1 MRRRQFLTSAALLAG
16 SAAIARAPALAA
28 DSTGGSAG
36 HAIPHL
42 LDEYLQLPGKKS
54 AQIDVDEA
62 TAPWRVTSEPDAELF
77 VGSCFKTFVLAAYL
91 QEVEAGRLDELEQ
104 LAVDDSVRSLVS
116 PVLQNLTGTT
126 QARSVLEAMIAHS
139 DNTATDVAMK
149 RVTPARVRQFI
160 SDAGLTKARIPDST
174 RRLFSYI
181 AGAPQGED
189 LGWKAMQ
196 AIVESKTPDTSKY
209 RPALN
214 DVESMAV
221 PASEFV
227 TYYKRA
233 LTGGYFQKPETLTEF
248 KRIQAMADAIARGGA
263 RRYGRLH
270 EGRLDRLERLSL
282 PRRRRA
288 DDRARHARHIRA
300 AVQLDG
306 QRRRPEEADRRLQGR
321 GRRHPQQN
329 SQASGR
335 GPHVAPCRTATS
347 SL

>member
-16 SAAIARAPALAA
+16 SAAIARGPALVA
-28 DSTGGSAG
+28 DSTAGSAG

-42 LDEYLQLPGKKS
+42 LDEYLQLPGKTS

-62 TAPWRVTSEPDAELF
+62 TAPWRVTSEPDAQLF

-248 KRIQAMADAIARGGA
+248 KRIQAMADAIALVVPADTVAYMKGGSIDWNGFHCLAVAGQMMVRDTPVTFALPYNWTDSDGDQKKLTEGFKDAVAGILSKIHKRLVEA
-263 RRYGRLH
+263 R
-270 EGRLDRLERLSL
+270 
-282 PRRRRA
+282 
-288 DDRARHARHIRA
+288 
-300 AVQLDG
+300 
-306 QRRRPEEADRRLQGR
+306 
-321 GRRHPQQN
+321 
-329 SQASGR
+329 
-335 GPHVAPCRTATS
+335 T
-347 SL
+347 

>member
-1 MRRRQFLTSAALLAG
+1 M
-16 SAAIARAPALAA
+16 
-28 DSTGGSAG
+28 
-36 HAIPHL
+36 
-42 LDEYLQLPGKKS
+42 
-54 AQIDVDEA
+54 
-62 TAPWRVTSEPDAELF
+62 TSEPDAELF

-91 QEVEAGRLDELEQ
+91 QEVEAGRLDESEQ

-116 PVLQNLTGTT
+116 PVLQYLTGTT
-126 QARSVLEAMIAHS
+126 QARCALEAMIAHS

-174 RRLFSYI
+174 RRIFSYI

-189 LGWKAMQ
+189 LGWKAMK
-196 AIVESKTPDTSKY
+196 ALVESKTPDTSKY

-233 LTGGYFQKPETLTEF
+233 LAGGYFQKPETLTEF
-248 KRIQAMADAIARGGA
+248 KRIQAMADAIAHGRA

-282 PRRRRA
+282 PCRGRA
-288 DDRARHARHIRA
+288 DDRARHARHFRA

-306 QRRRPEEADRRLQGR
+306 QRRRPEEADRRLTR
-321 GRRHPQQN
+321 TRSP
-329 SQASGR
+329 ASSAKFTSVWSR
-335 GPHVAPCRTATS
+335 SARSPCRTATS